1 MDNAA
6 AFLTRTRVLALVWPV
21 VLAQAATA
29 LTGIV
34 DTAAMGKFGDKFDLA
49 AVAIAAVAFS
59 FIYWGFGFL
68 RMSTTGLTAQAI
80 GRDDTAESRA
90 VLLRSLVLGGGLGLI
105 LLALGGL
112 LKYAAFAIFVAEAE
126 VEALAS
132 AYFDARIWG
141 APALLMGYGI
151 TGWLLGTGRT
161 RELLLFQVIM
171 NGVNAGLDLY
181 FVAVLDLG
189 PAGIGAGT
197 AIAEWVALGFGLLIV
212 RSAFKDTALLWE
224 RDKLISLFTAN
235 RDIMIRTMA
244 LLFSFA
250 WFVNAGARQGTAELA
265 GNEVLLQFV
274 TVAAFVLDG
283 FAFIAEKETGE
294 AFGARSAERL
304 KRAVRITTELALIS
318 GAAIA
323 LCFYFGGGLVI
334 KAFIAD
340 PEARAAAL
348 AYLPFCAV
356 MPLIGVLPFQL
367 DGIFI
372 GATRGRALRTAG
384 VLATIGYV
392 STDIL
397 LQPYNNLGVWVAFL
411 TMYLWRAGFLALF
424 WPGLIPGCQ
433 PSSGDRD
440 LKRQFTHL
448 GKPL

>member
-1 MDNAA
+1 MDTSAA
-6 AFLTRTRVLALVWPV
+6 PLTHRRVLSLVWPV

-80 GRDDTAESRA
+80 GREDTAEARA

-105 LLALGGL
+105 LLVLGPL
-112 LKYAAFAIFVAEAE
+112 LKYAAFAIFVAEAD
-126 VEALAS
+126 VETLAR

-161 RELLLFQVIM
+161 RELLLFQIIM

-197 AIAEWVALGFGLLIV
+197 AIAEWAALGFGLLIV
-212 RSAFKDTALLWE
+212 RSAFKGHAKLWD
-224 RDKLISLFTAN
+224 RDKLVSLFTAN

-250 WFVNAGARQGTAELA
+250 WFVNAGARIGTAELA

-283 FAFIAEKETGE
+283 FAFIAEKEAGE
-294 AFGARSAERL
+294 AVGARDVRRL
-304 KRAVRITTELALIS
+304 KRAVRMTTELALAS
-318 GAAIA
+318 GAVIA
-323 LCFYFGGGLVI
+323 LLFYFGGGFVI
-334 KAFIAD
+334 ETFIAD

-348 AYLPFCAV
+348 AYLPFCAL

-372 GATRGRALRTAG
+372 GALQGKAIRTAG

-392 STDIL
+392 ATDYAL
-397 LQPYNNLGVWVAFL
+397 RPWGNLGVWICL
-411 TMYLWRAGFLALF
+411 LYTSPSPRDQRGSRM
-424 WPGLIPGCQ
+424 
-433 PSSGDRD
+433 PSSA
-440 LKRQFTHL
+440 
-448 GKPL
+448 